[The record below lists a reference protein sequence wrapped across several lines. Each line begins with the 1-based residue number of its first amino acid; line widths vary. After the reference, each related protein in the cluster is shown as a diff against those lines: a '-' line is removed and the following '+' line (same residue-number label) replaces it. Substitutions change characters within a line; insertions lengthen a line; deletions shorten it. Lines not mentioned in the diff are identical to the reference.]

1 MRQIPQ
7 LKLVLLGDE
16 SVGKT
21 SLLTKWTH
29 NTFDPNAP
37 PTIGG
42 AAQNRRD
49 QIENELFA
57 FQIWDTAGAEK
68 FRALTPLYARDA
80 KGAAVVFDLTRRTSF
95 DNLPHWVSFL
105 RQQGQI
111 PFVIMGNKE
120 DLAGKIEVPPEEAV
134 GYAQSI
140 GANFFTTSARTGS
153 NVDLAFR
160 SLEIEAVKNFRNSG
174 STDQPSMIEI
184 MPKAAPTSD
193 WGCC

>member
-7 LKLVLLGDE
+7 IKLVLLGDE

-49 QIENELFA
+49 PIDNEPFA

-80 KGAAVVFDLTRRTSF
+80 KGAAVIFDMARRTSF
-95 DNLPHWVSFL
+95 DSLPHWVSFL

-120 DLAGKIEVPPEEAV
+120 DLVGKIEVLPEEAL
-134 GYAQSI
+134 GYAQSV
-140 GANFFTTSARTGS
+140 GASFFTTSARTGS

-160 SLEIEAVKNFRNSG
+160 SLEIEAVKNFKSAG
-174 STDQPSMIEI
+174 PSAHPSMVEI
-184 MPKAAPTSD
+184 TPKAPATSSG
-193 WGCC
+193 GCC